1 MKIRHHSLVASGYQL
16 SAMLMVLL
24 LSVTLGRPPQA
35 TQAASE
41 RFFVRQ
47 GDNIGKAPNGNDW
60 IQTIQGAIIQ
70 AEQLNTSEPPVIE
83 VWADGNICGS
93 PCIFNDSLTITKPV
107 RLIVKEGT
115 GVAILKPALNNQ
127 RVILI
132 DGSKSSITSENTE
145 ITGFTISNGNAASE
159 AIMPGYGGG
168 MLVMNASPLIR
179 NNIIEENV
187 ANNDAAGN
195 DAFGGG
201 VFLLNSAAILRGNV
215 IRNNLAGGVGT
226 RRGHGGGVAVSGGSV
241 TLEHNLID
249 NNSAATIASTQI
261 EMQGIGGGVYLNTST
276 GAGHRLIGNI
286 ISRNVASISTARPS
300 VAGGVYTYVAQ
311 VSMEN
316 NMIVRNLDMENGDG
330 LWFDGA
336 TGMLLNNTI
345 ANNGGV
351 SGVGIHVRFPSSTA
365 ANPQLSIINTIIAG
379 HDIGVLADTNATVQ
393 LKATLFYAQ
402 QNLNTLQQDGG
413 LISSS
418 QAIEADPLFV
428 DASNDNF
435 HIQRTSPAINAGSS
449 APLSDDI
456 DRQPRWALPDLGADE
471 YASSIYL
478 PLILR

>member
-1 MKIRHHSLVASGYQL
+1 MKIRHHIRAANNFWL
-16 SAMLMVLL
+16 SALLMGLL
-24 LSVTLGRPPQA
+24 LSMMLIRSPQV

-47 GDNIGKAPNGNDW
+47 GDNSSKAPNGSDW
-60 IQTIQGAIIQ
+60 IQTIQSAINQ

-83 VWADGNICGS
+83 IWADGNICGK
-93 PCIFNDSLTITKPV
+93 PCIFNDSLKITKPV

-115 GVAILKPALNNQ
+115 GVAVLNPVLNNQ

-132 DGSKSSITSENTE
+132 DGSNSSITPENTE
-145 ITGFTISNGNAASE
+145 ITGFTISSGNAAGE

-168 MLVMNASPLIR
+168 MLIMNASPLIR
-179 NNIIEENV
+179 NNIIEKNV
-187 ANNDAAGN
+187 ANNNAAGN

-201 VFLLNSAAILRGNV
+201 VFLLNSAAILRENV

-226 RRGHGGGVAVSGGSV
+226 HRGHGGGVAVSGGSV
-241 TLEHNLID
+241 TLDHNLID
-249 NNSAATIASTQI
+249 NNSAATIASAQI
-261 EMQGIGGGVYLNTST
+261 AMQGIGGGVYLNTST
-276 GAGHRLIGNI
+276 GAGHHLLGNI
-286 ISRNVASISTARPS
+286 ISGNVASISTERPS
-300 VAGGVYTYVAQ
+300 VAGGVYSYAAQ

-316 NMIVRNLDMENGDG
+316 NMIIRNLDMENGDG
-330 LWFDGA
+330 LWFDGSIG
-336 TGMLLNNTI
+336 TLLNNTI

-365 ANPQLSIINTIIAG
+365 ANPQLSMINTIIAG
-379 HDIGVLADTNATVQ
+379 HDIGLIADTNVTVQ

-428 DASNDNF
+428 DSSNDNF

-449 APLSDDI
+449 VTLSDDI
-456 DRQPRWALPDLGADE
+456 DRQLRLGPPDIGADE
-471 YASSIYL
+471 YVLLIYV
-478 PLILR
+478 PLIAR